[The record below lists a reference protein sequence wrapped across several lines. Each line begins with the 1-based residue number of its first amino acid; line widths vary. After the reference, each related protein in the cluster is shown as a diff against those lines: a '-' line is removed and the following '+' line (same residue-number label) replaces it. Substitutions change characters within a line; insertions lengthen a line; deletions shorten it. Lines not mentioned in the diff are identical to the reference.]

1 MGQWLKRVH
10 VNDGLNSIYLDEGF
24 IRRIV
29 PEEQSHLTYE
39 REWDAQGFLMLPTFK
54 DYHVHLDKSFPS
66 NRWISRKPVSSLFEQ
81 FQLEK
86 DLMAPLK
93 RNQLDRARQTLQ
105 QLLDYGTT
113 EMRVHVDIDPDIGLS
128 HLETI
133 LTLKEEFISKL
144 KLEIVAFPQQG
155 LIRSSSQNLIKQA
168 LQQGA
173 SIVGA
178 VDPAGVDQD
187 IEASLSAIF
196 RLSVECDAEID
207 IHLHDPGHLGL
218 FTLERIVDY
227 TLRYGKQGKVAVS
240 HAYCLGEVEE
250 AATHAIV
257 GKIAEADIT
266 IISSVPIDSAMP
278 RVSHLVSQGV
288 NVRVGTDHTGL
299 DAWTPFG
306 DGDLLSRGR
315 RMAEKYMWNDDDR
328 LCSVFPYIAASPIR
342 FREGDKAN
350 FILLDALNPQHAI
363 ATAPT
368 REIVCVNGTA
378 VAGRKLQ
385 TAWAAN
391 SNLKTEGCL

>member
-10 VNDGLNSIYLDEGF
+10 VNDSLNSIYLDEGV
-24 IRRIV
+24 IRQIV
-29 PEEQSHLTYE
+29 PEEQSYLTYE
-39 REWDAQGFLMLPTFK
+39 REWDAQGWLMLPTFK

-86 DLMAPLK
+86 DLLAPLK
-93 RNQLDRARQTLQ
+93 ADQLDRARQTLQ
-105 QLLDYGTT
+105 QMLDYGTT

-133 LTLKEEFISKL
+133 LMLKEEFISKL

-155 LIRSSSQNLIKQA
+155 LIRSNSQGLIMQA

-187 IEASLSAIF
+187 IEASLSTIF

-250 AATHAIV
+250 AATLEIV
-257 GKIAEADIT
+257 GKLAEANIT

-278 RVSHLVSQGV
+278 RVSQLVSQGV

-299 DAWTPFG
+299 DAWTAFG
-306 DGDLLSRGR
+306 DGDLLNRGR
-315 RMAEKYMWNDDDR
+315 RMAEKYIWNDDER
-328 LCSVFPYIAASPIR
+328 LCSVFQYIAASPLR

-350 FILLDALNPQHAI
+350 FILLDALNPQHAV
-363 ATAPT
+363 ATAPP
-368 REIVCVNGTA
+368 REIVCVNGA
-378 VAGRKLQ
+378 VVAGRKLH
-385 TAWAAN
+385 TAWVTDT
-391 SNLKTEGCL
+391 NLKSEGCL